1 MRYLIAGLVKIMNGI
16 RKSPNYTIVWVAWLI
31 GINLLVPIFFW
42 NHPEAR
48 VIAVVFLAGG
58 TLMGYLTTETGFSR
72 LLGLGHV
79 FWYPLLI
86 WLALRMEMFPAA
98 ESFGLWIRV
107 LMVTNAISL
116 VIDTADVIRWLRG
129 DRAEMVELT

>member
-1 MRYLIAGLVKIMNGI
+1 MITV
-16 RKSPNYTIVWVAWLI
+16 
-31 GINLLVPIFFW
+31 NLLVPIFFW

-48 VIAVVFLAGG
+48 VITVVFLAGG
-58 TLMGYLTTETGFSR
+58 TLMGYLTAETGFSR

-86 WLALRMEMFPAA
+86 WLAMRMEMFPAA
-98 ESFGLWIRV
+98 ESFGLWIRA

-116 VIDTADVIRWLRG
+116 VIDTVDVIRWLRG
-129 DRAEMVELT
+129 DRAEMVDIA